1 MSDAG
6 TNFALVEEGD
16 EYALFSTQDE
26 AAYRLHNKAENMMA
40 HLQDDDAV
48 RFQNDYKIIRQQYP
62 DWAADQ
68 TLAQLWDQ
76 GGYGWLAEGAA

>member
-1 MSDAG
+1 MTGAD
-6 TNFALVEEGD
+6 TNFSLVEEGV

-40 HLQDDDAV
+40 YLQDDDAT
-48 RFQNDYKIIRQQYP
+48 RFQDDYKTIKQQYP

-76 GGYGWLAEGAA
+76 GGYGWLAEGTA